1 MEEEKKSQNISSRQW
16 VDLLVSYFNTIKE
29 YEDKIESLRISL
41 NQQNNFSA
49 KSLFDHL
56 DNNSKNF
63 ISLDDFIKFLQ
74 DNSINYDE
82 NNLRKFIHNY
92 DKDNDFCI
100 NYEEFK
106 GIVLPLTDESYKQKQ
121 EEKDQQEKENKKE
134 PNENENNIEINNKE
148 NNNNEDKKKEEDINT
163 NVNNNVDNQ
172 KDEKKQE
179 NEKIDQ
185 NILSIFGEILK
196 EEMDLAG
203 KNKENAKNI
212 MNSKSFTFYE
222 GFIEIADEDKYI
234 TEENLFNFLK
244 KNGDE
249 LNEKDIKGLM
259 HRIDS
264 DNDGKISYAEFHD
277 IFYPTSDA
285 KNRRSLD
292 DYNKY
297 QNDYNSI
304 LKSNYSY
311 NNSSYKPYKNND
323 YLGKSYNN
331 NSYYN
336 PNTYKSPILRNS
348 PSSFNYN
355 YSTKD
360 AYVDNDICKTRPKYR
375 NSSVI
380 SKNNSK
386 SLYNSIDCEPLYK
399 RYCCDY
405 PLILVHCNNCCC
417 CLCCPNPCLC

>member
-134 PNENENNIEINNKE
+134 PNENENNIEINNTE

-163 NVNNNVDNQ
+163 NVNNNVDNK
-172 KDEKKQE
+172 KDDKKQE
-179 NEKIDQ
+179 NEEIDQ

-244 KNGDE
+244 K
-249 LNEKDIKGLM
+249 K
-259 HRIDS
+259 
-264 DNDGKISYAEFHD
+264 
-277 IFYPTSDA
+277 
-285 KNRRSLD
+285 RR
-292 DYNKY
+292 
-297 QNDYNSI
+297 
-304 LKSNYSY
+304 
-311 NNSSYKPYKNND
+311 
-323 YLGKSYNN
+323 
-331 NSYYN
+331 
-336 PNTYKSPILRNS
+336 
-348 PSSFNYN
+348 
-355 YSTKD
+355 
-360 AYVDNDICKTRPKYR
+360 
-375 NSSVI
+375 
-380 SKNNSK
+380 
-386 SLYNSIDCEPLYK
+386 
-399 RYCCDY
+399 
-405 PLILVHCNNCCC
+405 
-417 CLCCPNPCLC
+417 